1 MPYFFKVCVVIN
13 EIEISI
19 ISDAIKFITKYVMK
33 EYPLVKRIYVMI
45 NVKKDIIILMIVDF
59 KNLFID
65 FINVSIELNILKI
78 KVSATI
84 KNKRLNEKSNLLL
97 VQKLY
102 KNSPNISE
110 IKK

>member
-1 MPYFFKVCVVIN
+1 
-13 EIEISI
+13 
-19 ISDAIKFITKYVMK
+19 MK
-33 EYPLVKRIYVMI
+33 EYPLVKKIYVMI
-45 NVKKDIIILMIVDF
+45 NVKKDTIILMIVDS

-102 KNSPNISE
+102 KNSPNINE
-110 IKK
+110 INK

>member
-1 MPYFFKVCVVIN
+1 LPYFFKVCVVIN

-110 IKK
+110 INK

>member
-110 IKK
+110 INK

>member
-1 MPYFFKVCVVIN
+1 
-13 EIEISI
+13 
-19 ISDAIKFITKYVMK
+19 MK

-110 IKK
+110 INK

>member
-1 MPYFFKVCVVIN
+1 MVKN
-13 EIEISI
+13 EIKISI
-19 ISDAIKFITKYVMK
+19 VKDAIRFITKYKIK
-33 EYPLVKRIYVMI
+33 EYPLERKIYVI
-45 NVKKDIIILMIVDF
+45 IKVKNDTIILMIVDS

-84 KNKRLNEKSNLLL
+84 KNKRLNEKSNLLF

-102 KNSPNISE
+102 KNSPTISE
-110 IKK
+110 INK

>member
-1 MPYFFKVCVVIN
+1 
-13 EIEISI
+13 
-19 ISDAIKFITKYVMK
+19 
-33 EYPLVKRIYVMI
+33 
-45 NVKKDIIILMIVDF
+45 MIVDT

-65 FINVSIELNILKI
+65 FIKVSIELNILKI

-110 IKK
+110 INK